1 MQLFGYSLKDLKAQ
15 TRQHVVLAILL
26 IIYIV
31 IDIKTPK
38 TVTDLVDT
46 MLGKL
51 LVITAGFMFFNFNI
65 VLGILGIAAA
75 YQLIQRSSVASGT
88 FAIRN
93 YLPSEAQ
100 KVIDFSKYNDFPK
113 TLEEEMVEKM
123 APPVIDTSSSPTNLD
138 YKPVLDSLHDAAPVD
153 YEGVI

>member
-1 MQLFGYSLKDLKAQ
+1 MQLFGISLNNLKAQ

-26 IIYIV
+26 ILYIV
-31 IDIKTPK
+31 IDVGTPK
-38 TVTDLVDT
+38 TVAELVDT

-51 LVITAGFMFFNFNI
+51 LVITAGFMFFNVNLVI
-65 VLGILGIAAA
+65 GVLGVAAA
-75 YQLIQRSSVASGT
+75 YKLIQRSSVANGT
-88 FAIRN
+88 FAIRK

-100 KVIDFSKYNDFPK
+100 KVIDFSEYNDFPR

-123 APPVIDTSSSPTNLD
+123 APPVIGSYNSNLD
-138 YKPVLDSLHDAAPVD
+138 YKPVLDALHDAAPID